1 MRCFATSLLTS
12 AMLLVSVSLWTQEIH
27 VDEHLDLLARLSYDS
42 MSATLQDDRVRVCM
56 AVTRDGD
63 YRIVRLLEDGQTL
76 RMQGKMPKEQFQ
88 QLKTLLESHDF
99 QDLSGSHGG
108 IIRQESESFGAEMPM
123 AESQPSPGVEIRP
136 DGPPV
141 HRMQWLNADGESPF
155 PASVSKVV
163 NWLKHFEPKDA
174 KAFEYT
180 ELSQVCPTAGMRLLH
195 PSIAYNQH
203 P

>member
-1 MRCFATSLLTS
+1 
-12 AMLLVSVSLWTQEIH
+12 LWAQEIH

-63 YRIVRLLEDGQTL
+63 YRIVRLLENGQTL
-76 RMQGKMPKEQFQ
+76 RMQGKMPNEQFQ

-99 QDLSGSHGG
+99 QGLSGSHGG

-123 AESQPSPGVEIRP
+123 APSQPASGTENLPA
-136 DGPPV
+136 GPPV
-141 HRMQWLNADGESPF
+141 HRLQWLNADGESPF
-155 PASVSKVV
+155 PAPVSKVV

-180 ELSQVCPTAGMRLLH
+180 ELSRVCPTAGMRLLH
-195 PSIAYNQH
+195 PAVADNEH
-203 P
+203 H

>member
-12 AMLLVSVSLWTQEIH
+12 AILLVSVGLRAQEIH

-42 MSATLQDDRVRVCM
+42 MSSTLQDDRARVCM

-63 YRIVRLLEDGQTL
+63 YRIVRLLENGQTL
-76 RMQGKMPKEQFQ
+76 RMQGKIPKEQFQ

-99 QDLSGSHGG
+99 QGLSGSHGG
-108 IIRQESESFGAEMPM
+108 IIRQESESFGAEMPL
-123 AESQPSPGVEIRP
+123 ADSQSVPGVEVRP
-136 DGPPV
+136 DSPPV
-141 HRMQWLNADGESPF
+141 HRLQWLNADGENPF

-163 NWLKHFEPKDA
+163 NWMKHFEPKDG
-174 KAFEYT
+174 KVFEYA
-180 ELSQVCPTAGMRLLH
+180 EVSEVCPTAGMRLLH
-195 PSIAYNQH
+195 PAVADNQR